1 MFLSSIRGYAAIC
14 FGVVAIVGCWTAAA
28 WPGPIPLVQEPGQA
42 AWPSDKVLEAAIQK
56 IREGHN
62 EEALGL
68 IRAQAANHPDWPPAP
83 LILGRLLLAAGQAVP
98 ARRALER
105 AAAESPNHPQVY
117 LIQGA
122 LALGD
127 GRLSDARLNF
137 GQALDLAGSGK
148 CDAERARIFRREALA
163 GLATVAEAREDWQ
176 TASGHLSAWLELEP
190 KNGQARQRL
199 GAVLF
204 RLDKQDEAFA
214 ALKQAVQDTPSL
226 EPAAVTMGRLHS
238 QKGNTKSAEEWFDY
252 ALKVEPSNA
261 RVRVARAAWL
271 LDQGHAT
278 SARTEIEEAVKL
290 DPALREARR
299 LQGLIAWHLRDLAA
313 AESILEKLHREA
325 PADFAVADLLAL
337 CLVEQDDADKKSR
350 GLQLADVDA
359 RQSPRSQEA
368 MATLGWA
375 HYRSSH
381 LDEAEKM
388 LRAAVQGVRT
398 TPDVAYYLA
407 RVLADRGQTDD
418 ARKLLETAT
427 GLAGAFAHREDAS
440 NLLKSLKK

>member
-1 MFLSSIRGYAAIC
+1 
-14 FGVVAIVGCWTAAA
+14 
-28 WPGPIPLVQEPGQA
+28 
-42 AWPSDKVLEAAIQK
+42 VLEAAIQK

-105 AAAESPNHPQVY
+105 ASAESPNHPQVY

-122 LALGD
+122 VALGD

-137 GQALDLAGSGK
+137 GQALELAGSGK
-148 CDAERARIFRREALA
+148 WDAERARIFRREALA

-176 TASGHLSAWLELEP
+176 AASGHLSAWLELDP

-199 GAVLF
+199 GGVLF
-204 RLDKQDEAFA
+204 RLDKQDDAFA

-252 ALKVEPSNA
+252 ALKLEPSNA
-261 RVRVARAAWL
+261 RVRLARAAWL

-278 SARTEIEEAVKL
+278 AARPEIEEAVKL
-290 DPALREARR
+290 DPASREARR
-299 LQGLIAWHLRDLAA
+299 LQGLIAWHLRDLAS
-313 AESILEKLHREA
+313 AESILETLHREA
-325 PADFAVADLLAL
+325 PADLAVADLLAL
-337 CLVEQDDADKKSR
+337 CLVEQDDAAKKSR
-350 GLQLADVDA
+350 GLQLAEVDA

-368 MATLGWA
+368 LATLGWA

-388 LRAAVQGVRT
+388 LRAAV
-398 TPDVAYYLA
+398 
-407 RVLADRGQTDD
+407 
-418 ARKLLETAT
+418 
-427 GLAGAFAHREDAS
+427 
-440 NLLKSLKK
+440 